1 MNESSKKKKL
11 NIARRNA
18 NFAFLFFFL
27 YLRIERKQQF
37 KIVRLCV
44 YNNPGFLS
52 QSNHFSLLIHLSG
65 SVAIKYYANCVI
77 LCIYTKYI
85 FPETELLYHLKKKK
99 KHTYTFCL
107 SLFSV
112 LASFIFFFFSF
123 FFFSF
128 KLLSQIKVTNE
139 HVPSLVMKPS
149 KNIKITKPRQTF
161 FLFFAYAQLLY
172 FVKKNRNE

>member
-99 KHTYTFCL
+99 KTHIYI
-107 SLFSV
+107 LFITLFRSR
-112 LASFIFFFFSF
+112 FFHF
-123 FFFSF
+123 
-128 KLLSQIKVTNE
+128 
-139 HVPSLVMKPS
+139 
-149 KNIKITKPRQTF
+149 F
-161 FLFFAYAQLLY
+161 FLFFFFFLVQT
-172 FVKKNRNE
+172 FVTNKSHKRACSFSRNETE